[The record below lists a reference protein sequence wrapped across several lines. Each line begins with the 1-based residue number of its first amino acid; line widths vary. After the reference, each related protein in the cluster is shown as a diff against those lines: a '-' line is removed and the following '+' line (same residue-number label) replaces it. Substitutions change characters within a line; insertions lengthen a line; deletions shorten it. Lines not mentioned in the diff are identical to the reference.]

1 MASFKENAEKEL
13 LTVLPS
19 EGRDVRAF
27 LSAAAKQGGFI
38 HIVGKRRNLVFGLAS
53 YAECLAVVELLRILY
68 PAEFEITAE
77 HVRSGVKKGRTEYSV
92 SVPTGFT
99 AQAVEDLCLA
109 EGGLPAFVT
118 ESRHAAV
125 SYLKGLFLVCGSVY
139 VPSTEGDAEKREGYH
154 FEFAVDGGEY
164 AASLAALLSELGV
177 QAKTSERGALTL
189 VYVAPERLDD
199 PAFAETV
206 AARGV
211 ALVAVDEAHCISQ
224 WGNDFRPSYQRI
236 IEFLGAL
243 PARPPVMALTAT
255 ATRAVRKDIVGAL
268 GLVDPFVVIA
278 SFDRPNLS
286 FAVSRPRGR
295 AEKDRMLVAFCRQRA
310 ERSGIVYCS
319 SRRAVEEVCDELR
332 DEGLLATRYH
342 AGLTSE
348 ERDRNQ
354 DDFLYDRSRVMVA
367 TNAFGM
373 GIDKSNVSYVVHYNL
388 PLSLENYYQEA
399 GRAGRDGT
407 RADCLLLYSPGDVH
421 TAEFLLSR
429 SEPREGLTPEQ
440 VEALAERDA
449 ERLRQMVFY
458 ATTTECLRAHI
469 LRYFGEEAPA
479 FCGNCGNCLTDF
491 EEVDATTDALKVVSC
506 VARVAQRG
514 RSVGAS
520 MIVDVLR
527 GSRSEKVLR
536 RGFDTLSTYG
546 IMADVPVGRVRE
558 LIDELV
564 FRGVLARTGGDY
576 PTIVLTGS
584 SGAFLRREAPWDEP
598 FVLKVARGAPK
609 AARVPAAPEK
619 TRAATDVS
627 ELDELGQIL
636 YAELTELRGELAR
649 EQGVPS
655 YFIFSNAT
663 LVDMCAKR
671 PRTREEFLGVSGV
684 GAKKAE
690 RYGDLFLAR
699 ING

>member
-1 MASFKENAEKEL
+1 MTSSAPTPLDVLRTTFGYESFRPHQAEIVDAAL
-13 LTVLPS
+13 A
-19 EGRDVRAF
+19 GRDV
-27 LSAAAKQGGFI
+27 
-38 HIVGKRRNLVFGLAS
+38 
-53 YAECLAVVELLRILY
+53 LAVMPTSAGKSICYQV
-68 PAEFEITAE
+68 PA
-77 HVRSGVKKGRTEYSV
+77 
-92 SVPTGFT
+92 
-99 AQAVEDLCLA
+99 
-109 EGGLPAFVT
+109 
-118 ESRHAAV
+118 
-125 SYLKGLFLVCGSVY
+125 LV
-139 VPSTEGDAEKREGYH
+139 
-154 FEFAVDGGEY
+154 
-164 AASLAALLSELGV
+164 LAA
-177 QAKTSERGALTL
+177 RGTGLTL
-189 VYVAPERLDD
+189 VVSPLISLMADQVGALRQAGVAASFLNSTLSASERASVLHGVASGALALLYVAPERLDD
-199 PAFAETV
+199 PAFLECV
-206 AARGV
+206 SARGV
-211 ALVAVDEAHCISQ
+211 GLLAVDEAHCISQ

-236 IEFLGAL
+236 IDFVDRL
-243 PARPPVMALTAT
+243 PARPPGMALTAT
-255 ATRAVRKDIVGAL
+255 ATRAGRRGIEGDL
-268 GLVDPFVVIA
+268 GLRDPLVVLA

-286 FAVSRPRGR
+286 FAVARPHG
-295 AEKDRMLVAFCRQRA
+295 AAKKDRTLVAFCRQRA

-319 SRRAVEEVCDELR
+319 SRRAVEEVCELLR

-342 AGLTSE
+342 AGLTPE
-348 ERDRNQ
+348 ERERNQ

-407 RADCLLLYSPGDVH
+407 RAECLLLYSPGDVH

-429 SEPREGLTPEQ
+429 SEPREDLTPEQ
-440 VEALAERDA
+440 RAVLAERDA

-479 FCGNCGNCLTDF
+479 YCGNCSNCLTDF

-506 VARVAQRG
+506 VARIAQRG
-514 RSVGAS
+514 RSAGAATV
-520 MIVDVLR
+520 VDVLR
-527 GSRSEKVLR
+527 GSRGEKVLR

-546 IMADVPVGRVRE
+546 IMADVPARRVRAI
-558 LIDELV
+558 LDELV
-564 FRGVLARTGGDY
+564 FRGVLARTAGDY
-576 PTIVLTGS
+576 PTIELTEA

-598 FVLKVARGAPK
+598 FMLKVARGEPRV
-609 AARVPAAPEK
+609 ARVAATPDK

-627 ELDELGQIL
+627 ELDELGRAL
-636 YAELTELRGELAR
+636 YDELSDLRGELAR
-649 EQGVPS
+649 EQGVPA

-671 PRTREEFLGVSGV
+671 PHDVDGLLGVSGV

-699 ING
+699 IAEAVGSRA

>member
-1 MASFKENAEKEL
+1 MADATPLDILRTTFGYPSFRPHQAEIVDA
-13 LTVLPS
+13 VLA
-19 EGRDVRAF
+19 GRDVMAVMPT
-27 LSAAAKQGGFI
+27 SA
-38 HIVGKRRNLVFGLAS
+38 GKSICYQVPALA
-53 YAECLAVVELLRILY
+53 
-68 PAEFEITAE
+68 
-77 HVRSGVKKGRTEYSV
+77 
-92 SVPTGFT
+92 
-99 AQAVEDLCLA
+99 
-109 EGGLPAFVT
+109 
-118 ESRHAAV
+118 
-125 SYLKGLFLVCGSVY
+125 
-139 VPSTEGDAEKREGYH
+139 
-154 FEFAVDGGEY
+154 
-164 AASLAALLSELGV
+164 LAARTG
-177 QAKTSERGALTL
+177 GLTL
-189 VYVAPERLDD
+189 VVSPLISLMADQVGALRQMGVAASFLNSTLSASERAGVLHGMASGALALVYAAPERLDD
-199 PAFAETV
+199 PAFLETV
-206 AARGV
+206 SARGV
-211 ALVAVDEAHCISQ
+211 ALLAVDEAHCISQ

-236 IEFLGAL
+236 IEFLEAL

-255 ATRAVRKDIVGAL
+255 ATRAVRKDILAAL
-268 GLVDPFVVIA
+268 GLRDPLVVVA

-286 FAVSRPRGR
+286 FSVSRPRGA
-295 AEKDRMLVAFCRQRA
+295 AEKDRMLVTFVRQRA
-310 ERSGIVYCS
+310 SLSGIVYCS
-319 SRRAVEEVCDELR
+319 SRRAVEEVCELLR
-332 DEGLLATRYH
+332 DEGLAATRYH
-342 AGLTSE
+342 AGLSAE
-348 ERDRNQ
+348 ERERNQ
-354 DDFLYDRSRVMVA
+354 EDFLYDRARVMVA

-407 RADCLLLYSPGDVH
+407 KADCLLLYSPGDVH

-429 SEPREGLTPEQ
+429 SEPREGLTSEQ

-479 FCGNCGNCLTDF
+479 YCGNCGNCLTDF

-514 RSVGAS
+514 RSVGAT

-527 GSRSEKVLR
+527 GSRGEKVLR
-536 RGFDTLSTYG
+536 RGFDSLSTYG
-546 IMADVPVGRVRE
+546 IMVDVPAARVRA
-558 LIDELV
+558 IMDELV
-564 FRGVLARTGGDY
+564 FRGILARTGGDY
-576 PTIVLTGS
+576 PTIELTGL
-584 SGAFLRREAPWDEP
+584 SGPFLRREAPWDEP
-598 FVLKVARGAPK
+598 FVLKVARGAPRVE
-609 AARVPAAPEK
+609 RVPAAPAK

-627 ELDELGQIL
+627 ELDDAGREL
-636 YAELTELRGELAR
+636 YARLSELRGELAR

-671 PRTREEFLGVSGV
+671 PSTVEELLGVSGV

-690 RYGDLFLAR
+690 RYGDVFLER